1 MQGLIHFDG
10 NGVRDTPE
18 LRVLQYRADCIGKEV
33 SCGRIKLMEVALI
46 NEGGITKGLQF
57 TEGDRNNI
65 WPGYCL
71 I

>member
-1 MQGLIHFDG
+1 M
-10 NGVRDTPE
+10 RDTPE

-33 SCGRIKLMEVALI
+33 SCGRIKLEEVAYI
-46 NEGGITKGLQF
+46 NEGGKGLQF
-57 TEGDRNNI
+57 KEGDRNNI

>member
-1 MQGLIHFDG
+1 MQGLVHFDG

-18 LRVLQYRADCIGKEV
+18 LRVLQYRADCFGKEV
-33 SCGRIKLMEVALI
+33 SCGRIKLEVVALI
-46 NEGGITKGLQF
+46 NEGDKGLQF
-57 TEGDRNNI
+57 KDGDRNNI